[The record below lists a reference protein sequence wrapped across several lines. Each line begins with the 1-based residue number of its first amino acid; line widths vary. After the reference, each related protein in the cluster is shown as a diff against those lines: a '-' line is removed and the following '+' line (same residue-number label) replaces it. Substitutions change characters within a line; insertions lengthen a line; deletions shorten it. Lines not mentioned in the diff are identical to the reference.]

1 MVEFRGGKPSFL
13 ALALDYAGREVL
25 ATLRCLLP
33 GWRCVLADDD
43 GATLGSGTDTAAFV
57 AILVVPKEV
66 GQSELD
72 WMERAHL
79 AAPELLWVAVV
90 SPDHLANV
98 PLMKVVT
105 AVCHDFFTTPLEA
118 VVDKLRAVLTHAA
131 GFARLRAQLGQHDDG
146 NEQTGIV
153 ARCPAMRRIDA
164 LIRKYAAVDAPV
176 MIGGE
181 SGTGKELVARA
192 IYRASRRS
200 GGPFIAVNCGAIPEN
215 LFESELFGHVKGA
228 FTGALKDRQGKVA
241 IADGG
246 VLFLDEIGDL
256 PLSHQVKILRFL
268 QDGSFEPVGSSHAL
282 RVDVRIIA
290 ATHVDL
296 TAAVREQRFR
306 EDLFY
311 RLNVLPMRV
320 PPLRERGSDI
330 ELLAEHFLT
339 QARLK
344 TSVKARGFSAEARQ
358 ALHLH
363 RWPGNVRE
371 LINRVSKAAV
381 MTEGSLITPEDLDLP
396 HPVAETR
403 GSVVNLQEARERAER
418 QVVEQALRNSSFN
431 VTQAANML
439 GVSRMTIYRLLEK
452 HGIRIE

>member
-1 MVEFRGGKPSFL
+1 VGFRGGNPSFL
-13 ALALDYAGREVL
+13 ALAHDRAGRAVV
-25 ATLRCLLP
+25 ATLRRVLP
-33 GWRCVLADDD
+33 DWQCVPADG
-43 GATLGSGTDTAAFV
+43 GAEVEPGKEVEAFV
-57 AILVVPKEV
+57 GILVVPEEV
-66 GQSELD
+66 GQAELV

-79 AAPELLWVAVV
+79 AAPEVLWVAVL

-118 VVDKLRAVLTHAA
+118 AADKLRAVLAHAA
-131 GFARLRAQLGQHDDG
+131 GFARLRLQLCRHGGDG
-146 NEQTGIV
+146 SEKVDMV

-164 LIRKYAAVDAPV
+164 LVGKFAAVDAPV

-181 SGTGKELVARA
+181 SGAGKELVARA
-192 IYRASRRS
+192 IHRASQRRE
-200 GGPFIAVNCGAIPEN
+200 GPFIAVNCGAIPEN

-228 FTGALKDRQGKVA
+228 FTGAVKDRQGKAA

-256 PLSHQVKILRFL
+256 SLTHQVKILRFL
-268 QDGSFEPVGSSHAL
+268 QDGTFEPVGCPHSV

-296 TAAVREQRFR
+296 AAAVREQRFR

-320 PPLRERGSDI
+320 PPLRERGHDI
-330 ELLAEHFLT
+330 ELLAEHFLA
-339 QARLK
+339 QVRLK
-344 TSVKARGFSAEARQ
+344 TSTKARGFCADARQ
-358 ALHLH
+358 TLQLH

-371 LINRVSKAAV
+371 LINRVSKAAI
-381 MTEGSLITPEDLDLP
+381 MAEGPLITPEDLDLP
-396 HPVAETR
+396 RPLAEAR
-403 GSVVNLQEARERAER
+403 ASVINLQEARERAER
-418 QVVEQALRNSSFN
+418 QAVEQALRDSSFN
-431 VTQAANML
+431 VSQAANML

-452 HGIRIE
+452 HGITID

>member
-1 MVEFRGGKPSFL
+1 MEFRGGKPSFL
-13 ALALDYAGREVL
+13 ALARDYAGREIL

-33 GWRCVLADDD
+33 DWRCVPADDD
-43 GATLGSGTDTAAFV
+43 AALGPGKDTAAFV
-57 AILVVPKEV
+57 AVLVVPKEV
-66 GQSELD
+66 GQAELD
-72 WMERAHL
+72 WVERARST
-79 AAPELLWVAVV
+79 APELLWIAVLN
-90 SPDHLANV
+90 PDHLANV
-98 PLMKVVT
+98 PLMKAVT
-105 AVCHDFFTTPLEA
+105 AVCHDFFTTPLEIA
-118 VVDKLRAVLTHAA
+118 ADKLRAVLAHAA
-131 GFARLRAQLGQHDDG
+131 GFARLRAQLCQHDDG
-146 NEQTGIV
+146 DEKTDMV

-164 LIRKYAAVDAPV
+164 LVRKFAAVDAPV

-181 SGTGKELVARA
+181 SGAGKELVARA
-192 IYRASRRS
+192 IHRASRRS
-200 GGPFIAVNCGAIPEN
+200 GGPFVAVNCGAIPEN

-256 PLSHQVKILRFL
+256 SVTHQVKILRFL
-268 QDGSFEPVGSSHAL
+268 QDGSFEPVGSPHAL

-296 TAAVREQRFR
+296 AAAVREQRFR

-320 PPLRERGSDI
+320 PPLRERGQDI
-330 ELLAEHFLT
+330 ELLAEHFLA

-344 TSVKARGFSAEARQ
+344 TSAKARGFSAEARQ

-371 LINRVSKAAV
+371 LINRVSKAAI
-381 MTEGSLITPEDLDLP
+381 MAEGPLITPEDLDLP
-396 HPVAETR
+396 HPLAEAR
-403 GSVVNLQEARERAER
+403 ASVVNLQETRERAER
-418 QVVEQALRNSSFN
+418 QAVEQALRNSSFN
-431 VTQAANML
+431 VTQAASML

-452 HGIRIE
+452 HGIRID